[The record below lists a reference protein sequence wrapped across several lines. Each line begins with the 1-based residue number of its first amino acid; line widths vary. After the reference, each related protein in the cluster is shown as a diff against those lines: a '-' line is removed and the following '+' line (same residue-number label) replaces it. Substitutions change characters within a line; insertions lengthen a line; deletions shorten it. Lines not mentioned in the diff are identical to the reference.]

1 MERKEKM
8 KMKKSALRLFW
19 VMISACL
26 LLPVGMT
33 ACSSD
38 EETCYSGIILD
49 AGQTSFVV
57 RVLHSPEENTITPQV
72 GSLVIFPKE
81 NISLEYKEG
90 DEISFIIKKF
100 EKIIPEGI
108 TTGFPFK
115 YSCIVEPCK

>member
-1 MERKEKM
+1 
-8 KMKKSALRLFW
+8 MKKIFYCFSA
-19 VMISACL
+19 L
-26 LLPVGMT
+26 LLPVGLA
-33 ACSSD
+33 ACGSD

-49 AGQTSFVV
+49 AAQTSFVV

-108 TTGFPFK
+108 TTGFPFE

>member
-8 KMKKSALRLFW
+8 KKKKSALRLFL

-26 LLPVGMT
+26 LPVGLA
-33 ACSSD
+33 ACGSD

-100 EKIIPEGI
+100 EKIIPKGI
-108 TTGFPFK
+108 TTGFPFE

>member
-8 KMKKSALRLFW
+8 KKKKSALRLFLA
-19 VMISACL
+19 MTFTCL
-26 LLPVGMT
+26 LLPVGLV
-33 ACSSD
+33 ACGSD

-49 AGQTSFVV
+49 AAQTSFVV

-90 DEISFIIKKF
+90 DESDQ
-100 EKIIPEGI
+100 G
-108 TTGFPFK
+108 
-115 YSCIVEPCK
+115 Y